1 MNETIEI
8 QDTECIGKQVKP
20 WWRRNFVLLIVGML
34 VLAVSGVAI
43 ALALT
48 MSHGAKTASSIIQHD
63 GYAVTMVLN
72 QGQLATLGSSSDP
85 STSGL
90 ISTLFDSGAIGTNG
104 GKAEA
109 VLHLTTSGKTF
120 FSNPVIISAFA
131 TGVGQGVS
139 MHQDGDFLVMSG
151 PMNSFGSGN

>member
-8 QDTECIGKQVKP
+8 QDTECIGNQVKP
-20 WWRRNFVLLIVGML
+20 WWRR
-34 VLAVSGVAI
+34 
-43 ALALT
+43 
-48 MSHGAKTASSIIQHD
+48 
-63 GYAVTMVLN
+63 
-72 QGQLATLGSSSDP
+72 
-85 STSGL
+85 TSGL